1 MPDCAQLNLAHGLP
15 RGEAIAR
22 LNDTL
27 RTTASGG
34 RIMVTKGVLS
44 LSGFNNAALLAAL
57 AAYDQFDVDNDPHGE
72 RDFGD
77 LELFGA
83 TLLFKIDYFDSG
95 LEYGS
100 SDPADPAVTT
110 RVLTVMLETEY

>member
-1 MPDCAQLNLAHGLP
+1 MFGNERTIIANGTP

-22 LNDTL
+22 LNDQLRKTL
-27 RTTASGG
+27 SGG
-34 RIMVTKGVLS
+34 HIMVTRGARGLR
-44 LSGFNNAALLAAL
+44 GFTASELAQAL
-57 AAYDQFDVDNDPHGE
+57 AAHNTFDVQNDPLGE

-83 TLLFKIDYFDSG
+83 TLLWKIDYYDPR
-95 LEYGS
+95 LEYAS
-100 SDPADPAVTT
+100 SDPADPQQTV